1 MDLSHSS
8 RHLPGRLAVLVLCD
22 GDKTPVSAPIGG
34 CVGGGGA
41 VGWGKDRRG
50 MGGGLGGEDGFP
62 ETLRCSAINFPYP
75 RSQMMMRHHTGLCGW
90 WEIEL

>member
-34 CVGGGGA
+34 GIGGGVGGGFGGTGA
-41 VGWGKDRRG
+41 GWEEDRAW
-50 MGGGLGGEDGFP
+50 GLDI
-62 ETLRCSAINFPYP
+62 LKR
-75 RSQMMMRHHTGLCGW
+75 
-90 WEIEL
+90 